1 MAAQQWQMKYVS
13 PYKPRILT
21 FTTQRILVFWCVR
34 ANHIPSGPVVVVK
47 CQGSQVKKSGSEG
60 PPGSFY
66 RYQRHRPGRQRH
78 GRPLNA
84 EPP

>member
-13 PYKPRILT
+13 PYNLVSSRLPPS
-21 FTTQRILVFWCVR
+21 VFWSVR
-34 ANHIPSGPVVVVK
+34 GNPIPSGPVVVVK

-66 RYQRHRPGRQRH
+66 RYQRTGRGANSTDAR
-78 GRPLNA
+78 
-84 EPP
+84 